1 MEWVD
6 NDPLVENHWRA
17 KRRKERE
24 KKNNVAEQ
32 TIVENRDVTYALCVT
47 VWPRECSRL
56 GRSKIFSSVHQKF
69 AGRATE
75 VSLKIAGR
83 DLVYM
88 TRREIPVSLRP
99 FNWKT
104 CRILGRPRWYDFLSP
119 SSFELSLLFLF
130 QRLPA
135 HLYFKDHV
143 ISPFENYNS
152 KEIFFSFFTLV
163 KVEHRILKFS

>member
-6 NDPLVENHWRA
+6 NDPLVENHWR
-17 KRRKERE
+17 RKEKE

-119 SSFELSLLFLF
+119 SSLELSLLFLF

-135 HLYFKDHV
+135 HLYFKDI

-152 KEIFFSFFTLV
+152 WNISLLFYTRKSGA
-163 KVEHRILKFS
+163 